1 MFFGQRLIKFVALVC
16 IAQLVIVG
24 ARYLWHYA
32 KPATPKIQYTLSEKN
47 KKADSAGARA
57 SLKLNPTTKTPP
69 NSNNTKLNTPP
80 DSSKQ
85 TQPNPQAQPTAP
97 ADTSSATTAA
107 NTNSATNKRDPF
119 IPYFTIRDSGKGS
132 DPTNPLANYGVNQL
146 RLAAILSDGGGK
158 RTATVETD
166 DGKYFIIK
174 EGTPVGADG
183 GQVTTI
189 TANSVIITE
198 SRSKLGGLIQT
209 QTHELAL
216 KVKPV
221 PAGLVVGR

>member
-24 ARYLWHYA
+24 ARYLWQYA

-47 KKADSAGARA
+47 KKPDSAGARA

-97 ADTSSATTAA
+97 ANASSATTGI
-107 NTNSATNKRDPF
+107 NKRDPF
-119 IPYFTIRDSGKGS
+119 IPYFTIRDSSKSG
-132 DPTNPLANYGVNQL
+132 DPANPLGSYEVKQL

-158 RTATVETD
+158 RSATVETD

-198 SRSKLGGLIQT
+198 SRAKLGGLIQT